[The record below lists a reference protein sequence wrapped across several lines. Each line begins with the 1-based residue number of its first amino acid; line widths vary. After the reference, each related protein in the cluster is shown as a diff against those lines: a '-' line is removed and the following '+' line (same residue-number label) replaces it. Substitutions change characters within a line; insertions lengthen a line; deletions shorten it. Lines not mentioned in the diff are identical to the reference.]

1 MKYWIQYLV
10 VKHFLLFI
18 IFFISSGKFAT
29 VKRCVEKISGNEF
42 AAKFIRK
49 RRSNGRM
56 GQKLEDINREIQILK
71 EIKHENI
78 IILLDVFD
86 NGNEVILVLE
96 LSVNY

>member
-1 MKYWIQYLV
+1 
-10 VKHFLLFI
+10 
-18 IFFISSGKFAT
+18 
-29 VKRCVEKISGNEF
+29 
-42 AAKFIRK
+42 
-49 RRSNGRM
+49 M